1 MTTVLIN
8 GVDSVLGARVA
19 QTVKAHTNAQLIGLA
34 QQQPATSTSIA
45 LNALDDMLIGTFK
58 GPELVEVLQRNNVAT
73 VIHVDITGEEHPAP
87 NREAALQHNVLGSM
101 ALFGACASAG
111 VQHVIVRSSTF
122 VYGAS
127 PTVPV
132 FVSEDWSLEK
142 PNHSGLLRDYV
153 ELDTFATTF
162 ARKHPNVKVTVL
174 RCAGFLGNGIR
185 SPLARYLTQPNPMTL
200 IGFEPRIQVLHPD
213 DAAMACVLAAKGG
226 VAGVFNLAAND
237 PIPLNRAIRLT
248 GRLPALVPEQMPGL
262 SAHLKKMWA
271 YDRGFLRYSCVADTR
286 RAQAE
291 LEWKPAHSAE
301 ETLRALKGNTHG

>member
-19 QTVKAHTNAQLIGLA
+19 QAIKKQTDAQLIGLA
-34 QQQPATSTSIA
+34 QQQPASIA
-45 LNALDDMLIGTFK
+45 LNALDDVLVGTCK

-73 VIHVDITGEEHPAP
+73 LIHVDMAGEEQPAP

-101 ALFGACASAG
+101 ALLGACASAG

-132 FVSEDWSLEK
+132 FVSEDWTIDK
-142 PNHSGLLRDYV
+142 PSHSGLLRDYV
-153 ELDTFATTF
+153 ELDTFATAF
-162 ARKHPNVKVTVL
+162 ARKHSNIKVTVL
-174 RCAGFLGNGIR
+174 RCAGLLGNGIR
-185 SPLARYLTQPNPMTL
+185 SPLARYLAQPNPMTL

-213 DAAMACVLAAKGG
+213 DAAIAFALAAKGS

-237 PIPLNRAIRLT
+237 PLPLNRAIRLT

-271 YDRGFLRYSCVADTR
+271 YDQGFLRYSCVADTR
-286 RAQAE
+286 RAHAE
-291 LEWKPAHSAE
+291 LGWKPAHSAVE
-301 ETLRALKGNTHG
+301 ILRALTGGTHG